1 MTGLPEPAV
10 RVAHLVG
17 DVQRLGLLSAARVA
31 KRYAEVIDRVIDG
44 DLPRAGPTRAAVP
57 TGPSGPSG
65 PSMADAVDAVDR
77 LSRVVAEALE
87 RLVAVALG
95 GADRPLDTVVDR
107 VELPPAVAG
116 QVTEASL
123 WLHNATPSPVEGVE
137 LHAGPLV
144 AASGDT
150 IPADVVRLAPA
161 RVPVL
166 GADDRR
172 EIRVRV
178 TVPKEQRAGHYH
190 GMVVSSATPVGAIAV
205 RIEVLPGAP
214 S

>member
-1 MTGLPEPAV
+1 MTGLPEPAA

-44 DLPRAGPTRAAVP
+44 DLPRAGPAGAAVP
-57 TGPSGPSG
+57 TAPSL
-65 PSMADAVDAVDR
+65 AEAVDTVDR
-77 LSRVVAEALE
+77 LSRVGAEALE

-95 GADRPLDTVVDR
+95 GAERPLDTVVDR
-107 VELPPAVAG
+107 VDLPPAVAG

-123 WLHNATPSPVEGVE
+123 WLHNATPTPVEGVE

-144 AASGDT
+144 AASGAT
-150 IPADVVRLAPA
+150 IPVDVVRVVPA

-166 GADDRR
+166 GANDRR

-178 TVPKEQRAGHYH
+178 AVPKEQRAGHYH